1 MDLLKIARVPAI
13 TVGPETTVYQAA
25 LKMAENRVGAV
36 VVVNDENKVIG
47 IFTERD
53 HLYRVTCQELNPK
66 KTTMIEVMTSAVVTV
81 PSDISINDG
90 LALMVRERFRHLP
103 IVDPHNR
110 SVGLASIRHLLM
122 RRLHEKQDSI
132 ETLAAYAEAG
142 GPG

>member
-1 MDLLKIARVPAI
+1 MELLKIARVPAL
-13 TVGPETTVYQAA
+13 TVTPETTVYQAA

-36 VVVNDENKVIG
+36 VVVNAENRVIG

-53 HLYRVTCQELNPK
+53 HVYRVTCQERDPR
-66 KTTMIEVMTSAVVTV
+66 KTTIFEVMTSPVVTV
-81 PSDISINDG
+81 QSDVSVDLG

-103 IVDPHNR
+103 IVDAQNR

-122 RRLHEKQDSI
+122 RRLGEKQANI
-132 ETLAAYAEAG
+132 EVLAAYAEAG